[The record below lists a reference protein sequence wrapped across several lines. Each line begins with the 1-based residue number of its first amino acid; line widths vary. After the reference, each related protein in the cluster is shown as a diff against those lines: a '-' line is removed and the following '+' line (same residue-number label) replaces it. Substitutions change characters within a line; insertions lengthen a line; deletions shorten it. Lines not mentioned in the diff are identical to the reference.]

1 MTESTISQISKIIS
15 ENTNTLVP
23 REEKLNEIA
32 FVIDNIKRM
41 LDKEKVR
48 QALIINELHLNKSI
62 ELKCHLSQIN
72 TNIEKLQVF
81 MDILNKKKNAFSLDI
96 KTLISTPSCIQ
107 LSKL

>member
-41 LDKEKVR
+41 LDNVV
-48 QALIINELHLNKSI
+48 SI
-62 ELKCHLSQIN
+62 
-72 TNIEKLQVF
+72 
-81 MDILNKKKNAFSLDI
+81 
-96 KTLISTPSCIQ
+96 
-107 LSKL
+107 